1 MSNTIPSSLSDIKQQ
16 VIEDKAKKIQAQ
28 SALDTIQSLAT
39 IDPANPATI
48 DIKFRPSKHADF
60 MQAAKVHTPKYK
72 FYVEVG

>member
-1 MSNTIPSSLSDIKQQ
+1 MSNTIPSSLPDIKQQ
-16 VIEDKAKKIQAQ
+16 LIEDKAKKTQEL

-39 IDPANPATI
+39 IDPANPTNI

-72 FYVEVG
+72 F